1 MSSFQQLPLDTRPP
15 TAVCLFN
22 RVRCVPLKRNRHGR
36 GKILT
41 QQEIQLLFNEG
52 LPDTLYR
59 CLFATALFSAARINE
74 VCTLLTEDVFD
85 KRGRVHSH
93 LTIRKSHTKGQ
104 LGTRTIPI
112 IPDLRAFLVTY
123 YPLAGDPY
131 LFPGRYDLR
140 SHINPDSAARVLRK
154 ACALVEI
161 EGVSTHSFRRTALT
175 QMSNAGIPLK
185 VIATYSGHRDL
196 AQLNA
201 YLEVKDEQV
210 LGAAASLSMLS
221 PVMSDVG
228 NVVEDDS
235 LIQQNKQSP
244 RAKKKM

>member
-1 MSSFQQLPLDTRPP
+1 M
-15 TAVCLFN
+15 
-22 RVRCVPLKRNRHGR
+22 PLKRNRYGR

-52 LPDTLYR
+52 LPDTFYR

-93 LTIRKSHTKGQ
+93 LTIRKNHTKGQ

-112 IPDLRAFLVTY
+112 IPDLRAFFVAY
-123 YPLAGDPY
+123 YPLAGSPY
-131 LFPGRYDLR
+131 LFPGRYELR

-154 ACALVEI
+154 ACAIVGI

-221 PVMSDVG
+221 PVMG
-228 NVVEDDS
+228 NVGIVGLDDNPS
-235 LIQQNKQSP
+235 QSVKQSP
-244 RAKKKM
+244 TESKKH

>member
-1 MSSFQQLPLDTRPP
+1 M
-15 TAVCLFN
+15 
-22 RVRCVPLKRNRHGR
+22 KRNRHGR

-41 QQEIQLLFNEG
+41 HSEIQVLFAQG
-52 LPDTLYR
+52 LPDTFYR
-59 CLFATALFSAARINE
+59 CLFAIALFSAARINE
-74 VCTLLTEDVFD
+74 VCTLFSEDIFD
-85 KRGRVHSH
+85 KHGRVRSH
-93 LTIRKSHTKGQ
+93 LTIRKGNTKGQ

-112 IPDLRAFLVTY
+112 IPDLRAFLVAY
-123 YPLAGDPY
+123 YPQAGWPY
-131 LFPGRYDLR
+131 LFPGRYDKR

-154 ACALVEI
+154 ACNLVGI

-175 QMSNAGIPLK
+175 QMSNSGIPLK

-221 PVMSDVG
+221 PVMGTVG
-228 NVVEDDS
+228 NVPNHDIAQPDS
-235 LIQQNKQSP
+235 QEP
-244 RAKKKM
+244 EKKESNSRNPN